1 MNNDVINFTYKPHD
15 CKTNAKDQHKTSK
28 EEVLEPID
36 DELKKKILNLYTDSK
51 KTILFK

>member
-1 MNNDVINFTYKPHD
+1 MNNDVSKSTYKLCV
-15 CKTNAKDQHKTSK
+15 CKKQVKDLNKINK
-28 EEVLEPID
+28 EVIEPID

>member
-1 MNNDVINFTYKPHD
+1 MDNDVSKSTYKLCV
-15 CKTNAKDQHKTSK
+15 CKKKVKGLNKINK
-28 EEVLEPID
+28 EVIAPID

>member
-1 MNNDVINFTYKPHD
+1 MNNDVINSTYKLCV
-15 CKTNAKDQHKTSK
+15 CKKQAKDQNQTNK
-28 EEVLEPID
+28 EVIEPID